1 MANSKDSIVYSVL
14 MTLIVIGI
22 SIVGAIDI
30 DGWDYGHAT
39 FYGDVKGHETEGK
52 LWIICNYTCPFS

>member
-1 MANSKDSIVYSVL
+1 MANSKDSIACSVL
-14 MTLIVIGI
+14 MILIVIDI

-39 FYGDVKGHETEGK
+39 FYGDVKGHGTEGK
-52 LWIICNYTCPFS
+52 VWIICSYTCPFS